1 MAKNLGGYDLTW
13 FANEALIVLMKALG
27 YGSRIHRGYSPDA
40 QKRGSTITIPKPGT
54 FTAQDAPSNAQDV
67 EAGQV
72 SITLDQWKEVK
83 FALSDKDLNASEDR
97 ILTDH
102 IRPAA
107 YALANH
113 IDATLAGLYAKV
125 PWHATFDTTSSAT
138 VLGSVLNA
146 RRVLRE
152 NGAPIMDG
160 DVFMSLGASAE
171 AALLGADFMSRNDG
185 AGAAGAAPLVDGSL
199 ARRFG
204 VEFFADG
211 NVPTH
216 TSGTVVSSGADVVGA
231 VNGAKSKGSTTLDV
245 DGLTAAQTIKAGDAF
260 VIAGNTQRYAVTAD
274 AVLSGGGAATL
285 TISPALVQ
293 DYADNAV
300 VTFENGTANEADL
313 YVAGLTFH
321 RHFAALATAPIE
333 GQLGSQMARNQGIEV
348 ETVTDEQS
356 QITLR
361 ARRWYDPDNSQVVV
375 ALDILF
381 GYTVLDPNLAV
392 KTRRP
397 A

>member
-54 FTAQDAPSNAQDV
+54 FTAQDAPSSAQDV
-67 EAGQV
+67 DAGQV
-72 SITLDQWKEVK
+72 SVTLNQWKEVK

-113 IDATLAGLYAKV
+113 IDATLAGLYKQV
-125 PWHATFDTTSSAT
+125 PFHATFNPASSAT
-138 VLGSVLNA
+138 VLTSILDA
-146 RRVLRE
+146 RKVLRQ
-152 NGAPIMDG
+152 NGAPLMDG
-160 DVFMSLGASAE
+160 DVFMSLDADAE
-171 AALLGADFMSRNDG
+171 AALLGADFMSRHDG
-185 AGAAGAAPLVDGSL
+185 AGAEGAVPLTDGSL

-204 VEFFADG
+204 VEFFANG

-216 TSGTVVSSGADVVGA
+216 ASGTVVSAGSDVAGALD
-231 VNGAKSKGSTTLDV
+231 GAKVKGSTSVTV
-245 DGLTAAQTIKAGDAF
+245 DGLTSAQTIKAGDAF
-260 VIAGNTQRYAVTAD
+260 VIAGGTQRYAVTAD
-274 AVLSGGGAATL
+274 ATVSGGGAATL
-285 TISPALVQ
+285 TISPALAQ

-300 VTFENGTANEADL
+300 VTFENGTTNEADS
-313 YVAGLTFH
+313 YAAGLAFH

-348 ETVTDEQS
+348 ETVTDEQT
-356 QITLR
+356 QITIR

-375 ALDILF
+375 ALDILYGF
-381 GYTVLDPNLAV
+381 TVLDPNLAV
-392 KTRRP
+392 KSRR
-397 A
+397 AA